1 MRGRAFTAAVAALL
15 VATACTATSDEPG
28 FRPAFEKTQCPPDV
42 AVVILTSVSCGY
54 LTVLEDRSMPD
65 GRTIRLFAIRIQ
77 PPEGIRPSPDPMFDA
92 GYEIAQVPSY
102 ASIGPLAQR
111 THREVILLDQRGTGH
126 SEPSLACPEVRSE
139 SERFLASR
147 ISDPSVRNRLS
158 AAARACYDRLVGEG
172 IDPSAYTLGAAAA
185 DIEDLRRVLGISRWN
200 LISHGTTSRLVL
212 EVMRRFPEH
221 IRTAVLDSPQF
232 PQVDELSAAPTDL
245 EDAMGRLMAHCVD
258 DRFCDSR
265 FPDLSNAFRDAAAQ
279 LQSRPVTVDVP
290 APNESQIRVVV
301 DGAAFVRGVRV
312 MLSDNDLQL
321 ASRIPA
327 AIYAALDGNVD
338 LIAGVLS
345 GDPSMCVGYLPRC
358 DRHPFSEGT
367 YYSYVCSDEVPF
379 VDPSTLA
386 AAAQGDP
393 GIDEA
398 FGRHPYLDICE
409 SWPVGSGDPVMAQPV
424 ISTIPTLLFHGE
436 LDAFSPASL
445 VRQAGSTLSES
456 FVVEAPSLGH
466 DLLTFD
472 CYRDIR
478 NAWVDAPASLPD
490 MSCEE
495 LSTITFE
502 ASAA

>member
-1 MRGRAFTAAVAALL
+1 MRGRAFAAAVAALL

-28 FRPAFEKTQCPPDV
+28 FRPAFENVPCPADV

-54 LTVLEDRSMPD
+54 LTVLEDRSTPD
-65 GRTIRLFAIRIQ
+65 GRTIRLFAIRIE
-77 PPEGIRPSPDPMFDA
+77 PPEGVRPSLDPMFDA
-92 GYEIAQVPSY
+92 GYEVAQVPSY

-126 SEPSLACPEVRSE
+126 SEPSLACPEVRGE

-147 ISDPSVRNRLS
+147 ISDPSVRSRLS

-200 LISHGTTSRLVL
+200 LISHGTASRLVL

-232 PQVDELSAAPTDL
+232 PQADELSAAPTDL
-245 EDAMGRLMAHCVD
+245 KDAMGRLIAHCVD

-265 FPDLSNAFRDAAAQ
+265 FPDLSHAFRDAAAQ
-279 LQSRPVTVDVP
+279 LQSRPVDVP
-290 APNESQIRVVV
+290 SQDGSQIRVVV

-327 AIYAALDGNVD
+327 VIYAALDGNAD
-338 LIAGVLS
+338 LVAGVLS
-345 GDPSMCVGYLPRC
+345 GDRSMCVGYLPRC

-367 YYSYVCSDEVPF
+367 YYSYVCHDEVPF

-386 AAAQGDP
+386 AAVQGVP

-409 SWPVGSGDPVMAQPV
+409 GWPVGSSDPVMGQPV

-436 LDAFSPASL
+436 FDAFSPASM
-445 VRQAGSTLSES
+445 VRQAGRTLSES
-456 FVVEAPSLGH
+456 FVIEVPLLGH